1 MIFQSANF
9 NCVISAISIV
19 RLALGY
25 KEPFENGIPLQ
36 SPTEMLYILKYKD
49 KFFPE
54 HVVEF
59 FLEKKLLYEYIN
71 RGHIKITDDV
81 LPFENFF
88 RESQIDTSNFI
99 TIFDYVDLGYSIPMS
114 HTVIGHP
121 TYFRGMTG
129 QYILKVN
136 INYQLELGI

>member
-1 MIFQSANF
+1 MIFQSAYF
-9 NCVISAISIV
+9 NCVMSAISIV

-25 KEPFENGIPLQ
+25 KEPFESGIPLQ

-54 HVVEF
+54 HKVEF
-59 FLEKKLLYEYIN
+59 FLDKKALYEYI
-71 RGHIKITDDV
+71 RLEKIKVTDDV
-81 LPFENFF
+81 NALDEFF
-88 RESQIDTSNFI
+88 RVSNINDSNFI
-99 TIFDYVDLGYSIPMS
+99 TIFDYADSNYSIPMS
-114 HTVIGHP
+114 HTVIGYP